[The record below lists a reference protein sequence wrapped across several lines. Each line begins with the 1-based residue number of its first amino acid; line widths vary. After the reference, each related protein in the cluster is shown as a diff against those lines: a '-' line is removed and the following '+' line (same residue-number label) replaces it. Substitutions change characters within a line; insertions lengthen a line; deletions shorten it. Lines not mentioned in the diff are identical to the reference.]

1 MTGLTLG
8 DSYREWYMSFLFPAV
23 KTKRPAMDTKKID
36 PSVRGSIAPLSLGLN
51 RVVPKVAWVGNT
63 IALWSHAHADEP
75 KAWYYRMC
83 AMHLLSIGEGSA
95 LTRIIQDGKTIWQG
109 RLTPDN
115 FPSGS
120 QLALP
125 SGEGVIRVY
134 WGGND
139 PTITKTYNTVDSN
152 LAAYTGVSSRYPY
165 MFYLVWDTKWLGQ
178 QKTWPSLEY
187 EIEVNPQRTTL
198 FGKPSVYNVTNIP
211 TLVTY
216 SLSCSVT
223 EYRRRYTTFYDIIHD
238 IIFDF
243 GSFYY
248 YVIEIETTDSDA
260 SNIDEG
266 SYMTGT
272 INGVSFSSVVV
283 SVSENSGTFTISI
296 QDKIPDAWIGRT
308 GTLTFK
314 NPLINDNNYYL
325 GINPIALI
333 YQLLFETYP
342 HGLGQSTDRYNLT
355 DMEAIFDYFATAGN
369 IFPASLYLRDGKS
382 FTDGISSVMQDAGIL
397 MGWDCVTGKY
407 RFTRPTSTDVA
418 TEIPVEFFNH
428 DDAEFE
434 TAYDQLDPELRIYS
448 FTDVG
453 RKFTDSTILVTNDG
467 KTKYAEVPN
476 AKKVEMET
484 VRESVTASM
493 VAAYREREAYTR
505 TEIDQKLSKSLLTLL
520 PGGLFSFEDIPGK
533 FRLIEKQII
542 PDNATIKSLFK
553 EDVYSELSPFVQKEI
568 SGLFPSNS
576 LGAEINVQDV
586 LLEANRYINPD
597 TNGIFVLSVRSHPQ
611 ILGYIPFIS
620 NNDSTYTELETQ
632 RIFAVGGEL
641 SEAIAATGVS
651 IMTDSIKFTVNGP
664 DINTVQDLS
673 SEANKVAWKNGEQMC
688 LIGDEIF
695 FLRGITPV
703 EGEDATYT
711 LDGLIRARLGT
722 VKAAHSI
729 GDEILIFSADSIQLL
744 SSTLLVAGSTIYAKS
759 QPFAYSGAVDLS
771 EIDPISI
778 NYAGGGYRPLPPI
791 NLSTVDRT
799 RGFVS
804 GTDVSFRWGYRSVVG
819 GAGAGLGLSDKIYNA
834 PLPEGYFRLEF
845 RTTGGTLIR
854 TVDNLT
860 SAVYTYSDTNRI
872 SDFSGNSFKVRVYN
886 ILNGLVSDYDEI
898 AVTPAGA

>member
-1 MTGLTLG
+1 
-8 DSYREWYMSFLFPAV
+8 MSFLFPAP
-23 KTKRPAMDTKKID
+23 KNKKAAMDTKMID

-75 KAWYYRMC
+75 KAWHYRMS
-83 AMHLLSIGEGSA
+83 AMHLLSIGEGNA
-95 LTRIIQDGKTIWQG
+95 LTRIVQEGKTIWQG

-120 QLALP
+120 QLDLP

-139 PTITKTYNTVDSN
+139 PLITKTYNTIDTN

-165 MFYLVWDTKWLGQ
+165 MFYIVWDTKWLGQ

-198 FGKPSVYNVTNIP
+198 FGKPSIYDVTYFP

-216 SLSCSVT
+216 TISCTIPPITRTIFETFKFYGDRTYIFHYYTNTSQIVTLDESVNN
-223 EYRRRYTTFYDIIHD
+223 IIP
-238 IIFDF
+238 
-243 GSFYY
+243 
-248 YVIEIETTDSDA
+248 
-260 SNIDEG
+260 G
-266 SYMTGT
+266 SYISGT
-272 INGVSFSSVVV
+272 INGVAFSSIVISV
-283 SVSENSGTFTISI
+283 SVADGITVPEGYVIVI
-296 QDKIPDAWIGRT
+296 KDAIPSAWLEHS

-314 NPLINDNNYYL
+314 NPLINDNTLYL
-325 GINPIALI
+325 GINPIAII

-355 DMEAIFDYFATAGN
+355 DMEAIFDYFATPGN
-369 IFPASLYLRDGKS
+369 VFPASLYLRDGKS
-382 FTDGISSVMQDAGIL
+382 FQDGISSVMKDAGIL
-397 MGWDCVTGKY
+397 MGWDCATGKY
-407 RFTRPTSTDVA
+407 RFSRPTSTDVA
-418 TEIPVEFFNH
+418 TEIPVESFNH

-448 FTDVG
+448 FIDVG

-505 TEIDQKLSKSLLTLL
+505 TEIDQKLSKSLITLL
-520 PGGLFSFEDIPGK
+520 PGGLYSFEGIPGK
-533 FRLIEKQII
+533 FRLVEKQVI
-542 PDNATIKSLFK
+542 PDNAAIKSMFK
-553 EDVYSELSPFVQKEI
+553 EDVYSELSPFIQKEI

-576 LGAEINVQDV
+576 MGAEINVQDV
-586 LLEANRYINPD
+586 LLETNRYLNPD
-597 TNGIFVLSVRSHPQ
+597 INGVFVLSVRPHPQ
-611 ILGYIPFIS
+611 IIGYTPYLS
-620 NNDSTYTELETQ
+620 NNDSTYIEMKTQ

-651 IMTDSIKFTVNGP
+651 IMTDSIEFTVNGP
-664 DINTVQDLS
+664 DITTVQDLS
-673 SEANKVAWKNGEQMC
+673 SEADKVAWKSGEQMC

-744 SSTLLVAGSTIYAKS
+744 NSGLLVAGSTVYAKS
-759 QPFAYSGAVDLS
+759 QPFTNLSVLDLS
-771 EIDPISI
+771 EIDPIEI
-778 NYAGGGYRPLPPI
+778 DYAGGGYRPLPPI

-804 GTDVSFRWGYRSVVG
+804 GTDVSLRWGYRNVVG
-819 GAGAGLGLSDKIYNA
+819 GAGAGLGLSDEIYNA

-845 RTTGGTLIR
+845 RTTGNTLIR

-860 SAVYTYSDTNRI
+860 AAEYTYPDATRI

-886 ILNGLVSDYDEI
+886 VLNGLVSEYDEVTI
-898 AVTPAGA
+898 TPAGA